1 MLRDALALCNFLIIF
16 LKIIACSFLQC
27 RAWETSPNKAVRKQ
41 EGNWAF
47 TRFEHV
53 HLFFLQSFLVWFQ
66 SCTEWQLLA
75 LSAFYSP
82 CFPSICAEMSSFEPQ
97 ARSGDREEAGGGGE
111 EGAWW
116 RQETAEQVMGSQLV
130 LPPLQEERRRKNKPT
145 NQTEKPHCLV
155 YPSFPSLTAT
165 PSVFVWGVHYKIRVL
180 PGPAPQTY
188 QEDRSMWPSA
198 GLPSLTAVYGKQET
212 TPHYEMLKKLF
223 FLVLQ
228 PLTTFFFSI

>member
-97 ARSGDREEAGGGGE
+97 ARSGDREEAGGGGRKE
-111 EGAWW
+111 HGGGR
-116 RQETAEQVMGSQLV
+116 RQLSRSWGPNWCCHPCKKRGGE
-130 LPPLQEERRRKNKPT
+130 KT
-145 NQTEKPHCLV
+145 NQPTKQKNPTVWFTLL
-155 YPSFPSLTAT
+155 FPLL
-165 PSVFVWGVHYKIRVL
+165 PQLPVFLFGVCIIK
-180 PGPAPQTY
+180 
-188 QEDRSMWPSA
+188 
-198 GLPSLTAVYGKQET
+198 
-212 TPHYEMLKKLF
+212 
-223 FLVLQ
+223 
-228 PLTTFFFSI
+228 